1 MVYFIYFNF
10 TDALNIVILKKMNSG
25 GLMMKKVL
33 LLLANGFEA
42 VEASVFTDVIGWNK
56 YEGDGNTDLITA
68 GLRDKLKCTW
78 NFTVIPE
85 ITVDEINLEEF
96 DALAI
101 PGGFEEAGFYQD
113 AYSEEFLNI
122 IREFDKAGKI
132 IASICVGALP
142 VGKSGVLKGRY
153 GTTYNLGEGKRQKQL
168 SEFGVK
174 VLSDEAIVKDN
185 NIITSYNPS
194 TAFDVAFKLL
204 ELLTSKENCNN
215 VKKLLGF
222 I

>member
-1 MVYFIYFNF
+1 
-10 TDALNIVILKKMNSG
+10 
-25 GLMMKKVL
+25 MKKVC

-56 YEGDGNTDLITA
+56 LEGDGTTELVTV
-68 GLRDKLKCTW
+68 GLHDQLQCTF

-85 ITVDEINLEEF
+85 MHVSEMDIDSF

-101 PGGFEEAGFYQD
+101 PGGFEEAGFYED
-113 AYSEEFLNI
+113 AYSEPFLKV
-122 IREFDKAGKI
+122 IREFERKGKI

-142 VGKSGVLKGRY
+142 VGKSGILEGREA
-153 GTTYNLGEGKRQKQL
+153 TTYNLGEGRRQRQL

-174 VLSDEAIVKDN
+174 LVTDQPIVVDG

-204 ELLTSKENCNN
+204 EMLTSKENGDE
-215 VKKLLGF
+215 VKRLMGF
-222 I
+222 R

>member
-1 MVYFIYFNF
+1 
-10 TDALNIVILKKMNSG
+10 
-25 GLMMKKVL
+25 MKRVC

-56 YEGDGNTDLITA
+56 LEGDGTTELVTV
-68 GLRDKLKCTW
+68 GLHDQLKCTF

-85 ITVDEINLEEF
+85 MHVSEMDIDSF

-101 PGGFEEAGFYQD
+101 PGGFEEAGFYED
-113 AYSEEFLNI
+113 AYSETFLKV
-122 IREFDKAGKI
+122 IREFERKGKI

-142 VGKSGVLKGRY
+142 VGKSGILVGREA
-153 GTTYNLGEGKRQKQL
+153 TTYNLGEGRRQKQL
-168 SEFGVK
+168 AEFGVK
-174 VLSDEAIVKDN
+174 LVPDQPIVVDG

-204 ELLTSKENCNN
+204 EMLTSKENGEE
-215 VKKLLGF
+215 VKRLMGF
-222 I
+222 R